1 MERVIVVPHLAPL
14 SFSSSG
20 QYKCAGGA
28 ECLHS

>member
-1 MERVIVVPHLAPL
+1 MERVVVPHLAPL
-14 SFSSSG
+14 SLSSSG